1 MNNFSIYEN
10 CILCPR
16 KCGADR
22 TKRKGACGQ
31 TAALKI
37 GRASLHMWEE
47 PCISGLNGSGTVF
60 FSGCSLSC
68 IYCQNSALS
77 RNNTGKEASAD
88 RLCEIFLELMA
99 KGAENINL
107 VTPEHFAPHIAYA
120 LEKAKKNGLD
130 IPIVMNCG
138 GYTDTEALKMLGKY
152 VDVFLPD
159 FKYISPRLA
168 KKLSSAENYP
178 EAAKKALDEMVRLQ
192 PKCVF
197 ENGMIKKG
205 VIVRHLCLP
214 GHIAESKKALAYLHE
229 QYGNNIY
236 ISIMS
241 QYTPVAESEIY
252 PELNRRLRKSEY
264 DRILDYALSI
274 GIENAFIQEGE
285 SASESFIPSFDGE
298 GV

>member
-1 MNNFSIYEN
+1 MY
-10 CILCPR
+10 
-16 KCGADR
+16 
-22 TKRKGACGQ
+22 
-31 TAALKI
+31 I
-37 GRASLHMWEE
+37 GIERLGN
-47 PCISGLNGSGTVF
+47 GL

-77 RNNTGKEASAD
+77 LKNAGKEVSAD

-130 IPIVMNCG
+130 IPAVMNCG
-138 GYTDTEALKMLGKY
+138 GYTDTESLKMLGKY

-159 FKYISPRLA
+159 FKYISPKLA
-168 KKLSSAENYP
+168 KKFSAAENYP

-192 PKCVF
+192 PECIF

-214 GHIAESKKALAYLHE
+214 GHVAESKKVLAYLHE
-229 QYGNNIY
+229 RYGNNIY

-241 QYTPVAESEIY
+241 QYTPVVKSDIY
-252 PELNRRLRKSEY
+252 PELNRRLSRSEY
-264 DRILDYALSI
+264 ERMLDYALSI

>member
-1 MNNFSIYEN
+1 MNYFNIYEN
-10 CILCPR
+10 CTLCPR

-22 TKRKGACGQ
+22 TKRPGVCGQ

-37 GRASLHMWEE
+37 GRASLHIWEE

-68 IYCQNSALS
+68 IFCQNSALS
-77 RNNTGKEASAD
+77 RNNAGKEISAD
-88 RLCEIFLELMA
+88 RLCEIFLELEE

-120 LEKAKKNGLD
+120 LDNAKKNGLD
-130 IPIVMNCG
+130 IPVVMNCG
-138 GYTDTEALKMLGKY
+138 GYTDTETLKILENY
-152 VDVFLPD
+152 IDVFLPD
-159 FKYISPRLA
+159 FKYISPQLA
-168 KKLSSAENYP
+168 KKLSGAEDYP
-178 EAAKKALDEMVRLQ
+178 DAVKKALDEMVRLQ

-197 ENGMIKKG
+197 ENGIIKKG

-214 GHIAESKKALAYLHE
+214 GHVAESKKVLAYLHE
-229 QYGNNIY
+229 RYGNAVY

-241 QYTPVAESEIY
+241 QYTPVVKSDIY
-252 PELNRRLRKSEY
+252 PELNHRLRRSEY

-274 GIENAFIQEGE
+274 GIENAFIQEG
-285 SASESFIPSFDGE
+285 SSSSESFIPSFDGE